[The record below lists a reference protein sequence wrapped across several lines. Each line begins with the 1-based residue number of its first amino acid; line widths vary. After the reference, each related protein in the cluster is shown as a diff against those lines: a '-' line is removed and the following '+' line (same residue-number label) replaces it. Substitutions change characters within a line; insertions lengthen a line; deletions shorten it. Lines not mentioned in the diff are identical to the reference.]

1 MYSFSL
7 SLSLQKSL
15 LDMTS
20 WQSESYT
27 DDTNEENEN
36 FDVDLYA
43 TLGIQFA
50 LYDEASQ
57 ELNLQQ
63 FQFQ

>member
-36 FDVDLYA
+36 FHVDLYA
-43 TLGIQFA
+43 TLGIF
-50 LYDEASQ
+50 YDEASQ